1 MTYLITKLPH
11 FSPISIDPLEFDRFL
26 PSFDIV
32 QNDLATSTR
41 TYLDICN
48 TKIEDCITKKF
59 KPVDVCRVRSLM
71 IDRMIV
77 GLFERC
83 RLEMSGERDV
93 TILAVGGY
101 GREEMSLHSDIDL
114 LFLYE
119 NKSQDSVK
127 KMAEKVLYLLWDL
140 KLEVGHSIRNL
151 SDSRKMMQ
159 ADQTIFTSLLDARF
173 LCGDKKLYDSFLKMR
188 RSLLKS
194 RRIQDNLIGQKITE
208 REERFKK
215 FGGSVFLLEPN
226 LKEAEGG
233 LRDIHLVRWLAKI
246 VGTAETFSDLVKM
259 ALLSPDEAEALG
271 FSFDFYHLIRNQL
284 HRLNGRKHDQI
295 TFSFQ
300 QILAGLLGF
309 KGDATILPVEEFMQT
324 YYTVA
329 FQVNQIT
336 NIIIHKT
343 LSQRRGK
350 IHDFFSRAR
359 ARKLDDSF
367 KIQDGRIKVAHA
379 RIFERDTASLV
390 RVFRHVQKTGR
401 PISFDTKFLIRKNLF
416 RVNDD
421 FRSHPKTYS
430 AMSEMMSDLR
440 GLGQALFA
448 MHDVHFFDALIPEF
462 RKVRNRVQHDLYHVY
477 TVDTHSIFAVEELS
491 KLASGAYDE
500 KFPSYKKALLSVQ
513 RKDLLSFGLLFHD
526 IGKGE
531 GGNHSV
537 IGAKMANTILSRFG
551 YIRADQEVVEF
562 LVISHLIMPHLSQRR
577 DLEDPQLIS
586 EFAKSVKT
594 LERLNMLY
602 ILTWA
607 DIRAVSAEAWTDW
620 KGNLLTEL
628 YEKTKNVIS
637 GQELYEDY
645 VRRRV
650 VDVRT
655 AILDRMK
662 SKVDFIDLEAFLETM
677 SPRYVMAHNDDEIVS
692 HYKLINGYRDG
703 TFLFHEQEIPGTSV
717 SEVLIYTLNNPRLLP
732 LVTGV
737 MLALGINILV
747 LEVFTLKNGY
757 IFLKLSLQSAM
768 QSSLSD
774 GFLVERLKQDLNDVF
789 LGVKNVNQ
797 LIAKR
802 KKPQLLVKKAVQS
815 APTKIQV
822 DNDVSAYYTVID
834 IYTHD
839 RIGLLYDIIR
849 CLAENGCYV
858 EVSKISTKV
867 EQVVDSF
874 YVKDIFGQK
883 ITSKDKL
890 SEIKAAL
897 FLVIDGTDFPVGV
910 VRERPEVKSDY
921 RAPRETPLS

>member
-11 FSPISIDPLEFDRFL
+11 FSPITIDPLEFDRFL
-26 PSFDIV
+26 PPFTV
-32 QNDLATSTR
+32 TQNDLATTAR
-41 TYLDICN
+41 AYLDSCN
-48 TKIEDCITKKF
+48 TKIADCITKNF
-59 KPVDVCRVRSLM
+59 KPTDVCRVRSLM

-77 GLFERC
+77 GLFEGC
-83 RLEMSGERDV
+83 QFEMLGKRDV
-93 TILAVGGY
+93 AILAVGGY
-101 GREEMSLHSDIDL
+101 GRQEMSLHSDIDL

-127 KMAEKVLYLLWDL
+127 KMAERVLYLLWDL

-151 SDSRKMMQ
+151 SDSRSMMQ
-159 ADQTIFTSLLDARF
+159 EDQTVFTALLDSRF
-173 LCGDKKLYDSFLKMR
+173 LCGDKNFCDAFFKMCRTVLKPNR
-188 RSLLKS
+188 V
-194 RRIQDNLIGQKITE
+194 QDGLIGQKVTE

-233 LRDIHLVRWLAKI
+233 LRDIHMVRWLAKI
-246 VGTAETFSDLVKM
+246 VGIGETFSDLVKM
-259 ALLSPDEAEALG
+259 GLLGSEEAEALA

-284 HRLNGRKHDQI
+284 HRLNGRKQDQI

-300 QILAGLLGF
+300 EPLAGLLGF
-309 KGDATILPVEEFMQT
+309 KGSTTTLPVEEFMQM

-329 FQVNQIT
+329 FQVNQIVS
-336 NIIIHKT
+336 IVIHKI
-343 LSQRRGK
+343 LAQRRGK
-350 IHDFFSRAR
+350 IHDFFSRIR

-367 KIQDGRIKVAHA
+367 KIEEGYVKATHAKV
-379 RIFERDTASLV
+379 FERDPLALI
-390 RVFRHVQKTGR
+390 RVFHHVQKTGF
-401 PISFDTKFLIRKNLF
+401 PISFDTQFLIRQNLF

-421 FRSHPKTYS
+421 LRSHPDLCR
-430 AMSEMMSDLR
+430 MVREMMSDFCH
-440 GLGQALFA
+440 LGQALFA

-477 TVDTHSIFAVEELS
+477 TVDTHSIFAVDELS

-500 KFPSYKKALLSVQ
+500 KFPSYQKALLSLQ

-537 IGAKMANTILSRFG
+537 IGAKIANTILSRFG
-551 YIRADQEVVEF
+551 YSQTDQEAVEF

-577 DLEDPQLIS
+577 DLEDPQLIA

-602 ILTWA
+602 VLTWA

-628 YEKTKNVIS
+628 YEKTKNVIL

-655 AILDRMK
+655 AILERMK

-677 SPRYVMAHNDDEIVS
+677 SPRYVMAHNDDEIVT
-692 HYKLINGYRDG
+692 HYNLINGYHDG
-703 TFLFHEQEIPGTSV
+703 TFLFHEQKIPGTSV

-737 MLALGINILV
+737 TLALGINILV

-757 IFLKLSLQSAM
+757 IFLKLGLQSTM
-768 QSSLSD
+768 QGSLSE
-774 GFLVERLKQDLNDVF
+774 GFLVERLQQSLSDVF

-802 KKPQLLVKKAVQS
+802 KKPQLLVKKAVQR
-815 APTKIQV
+815 AAAKIQI

-890 SEIKAAL
+890 AEIKGAL
-897 FLVIDGTDFPVGV
+897 FLVIDGETD
-910 VRERPEVKSDY
+910 
-921 RAPRETPLS
+921 